1 MRDID
6 NLTNLKNFL
15 EVNNTYIDLILTT
28 LAILLVANIIKRIL
42 TRLLLIKKDNKTEYQ
57 QKKLINFLITT
68 FTILLLIVIW
78 MPYIKNILTFISFI
92 SAAMTIALREFIY
105 NLFIGIYIRVRKPFS
120 VEDRIEIDETRGDVI
135 NINMLNFEILEV
147 SEKDHYNGQ
156 STGIIVTIPNS
167 MIFTK
172 PLKNFNKIFK
182 YIWNEMTIKI
192 PLEEN
197 VSEAKRVIYK
207 IVNNNEI
214 VNKIPTKMQ
223 KQIDNLSP
231 NYRIYYNKYEP
242 IIYTKVDGDVIELTV
257 RYLIHPKKVRY
268 VESTIWEQILK
279 ANSNGEIKLYKS

>member
-105 NLFIGIYIRVRKPFS
+105 NLFSGIYIRVRKPFS

-182 YIWNEMTIKI
+182 YIWNEMSIKI

-242 IIYTKVDGDVIELTV
+242 IIYTKVDGEVIELTV

>member
-28 LAILLVANIIKRIL
+28 LAILLIANIIKRIL

-105 NLFIGIYIRVRKPFS
+105 NLFSGIYIRVRKPFS

-197 VSEAKRVIYK
+197 VSEAKGVIYK

>member
-15 EVNNTYIDLILTT
+15 EVNNTYIDLLLMT

-42 TRLLLIKKDNKTEYQ
+42 TRLLLIKKDNKTEYR
-57 QKKLINFLITT
+57 QKRLINFLVTT
-68 FTILLLIVIW
+68 LTILLLIVIW

-105 NLFIGIYIRVRKPFS
+105 NLFSGIYIRVRKPFS

-156 STGIIVTIPNS
+156 STGIIVTVPNS

-207 IVNNNEI
+207 IINNNEI

-279 ANSNGEIKLYKS
+279 ANANGEIKLYKS

>member
-78 MPYIKNILTFISFI
+78 MPYIKNILIFISFI

-105 NLFIGIYIRVRKPFS
+105 NLFSGIYIRVRKPFS

>member
-105 NLFIGIYIRVRKPFS
+105 NLFSGIYIRVRKPFS

-242 IIYTKVDGDVIELTV
+242 IIYTKVDGEVIELTV
-257 RYLIHPKKVRY
+257 RYLIHTKKVRY

>member
-105 NLFIGIYIRVRKPFS
+105 NLFSGIYIRVRKPFS

-156 STGIIVTIPNS
+156 STEIIVTIPNS